1 MQEGFLIFD
10 PDSYGMETNDVKSGV
25 FSTPSREKM
34 TRNGM
39 AQEKFRTQYGENT
52 SLAIIR
58 AIRRKINLTN
68 EETTEIW

>member
-1 MQEGFLIFD
+1 
-10 PDSYGMETNDVKSGV
+10 
-25 FSTPSREKM
+25 M